1 MTPVD
6 TSRPALPQVSDEE
19 PRQYRMNRRLS
30 PAELEQVFD
39 LYRTGLSTY
48 KLAQRFDTDRHTI
61 TSHLRRGGVA
71 LRSRQKLTPRIVEQ
85 AALLY
90 GQGQS
95 LAVIGKQFDV
105 SPTTIGAALRKAG
118 VRLRDSHG
126 RSK

>member
-1 MTPVD
+1 
-6 TSRPALPQVSDEE
+6 
-19 PRQYRMNRRLS
+19 MNRRLS